1 MPSTILVID
10 CKENFLARVLNTPRI
25 LPPFTLSCQK
35 WKAKGES
42 TLVFQAAIKGSVS
55 QTSVTL
61 KCQIYILSR
70 WDRFITII
78 NTNTN

>member
-10 CKENFLARVLNTPRI
+10 CEENFLARVLNTPRI
-25 LPPFTLSCQK
+25 LPQFTLSCQK
-35 WKAKGES
+35 WKAKCES
-42 TLVFQAAIKGSVS
+42 TLVFQAAIIGSVS

-61 KCQIYILSR
+61 KCQKHILSR
-70 WDRFITII
+70 WDRFVTII